1 MPNLNYPMDC
11 LGDLEL
17 ENIYLLRHAGL
28 THVIITKGQASK
40 LKYEKAFFISL

>member
-1 MPNLNYPMDC
+1 MDC

-40 LKYEKAFFISL
+40 LKYEKPSLYHYSRVHI